1 MSNERKITEHKFERE
16 CDGLVRPE
24 EAKWGK
30 YLLTF
35 EHDHLDLV
43 GFNPRI
49 NPHHVAAM
57 LADNIRAIELLQ

>member
-1 MSNERKITEHKFERE
+1 MEKE

-49 NPHHVAAM
+49 NPFHVAAM
-57 LADNIRAIELLQ
+57 LADNIRAIELLK